1 MIKDITLGQ
10 YFPENSLVHRL
21 DPRIKISLLT
31 LFIVVLFL
39 ASSLLSVLVT
49 LTALFAVMAAT
60 RIPMKL
66 YFRGLKSILIIVIF
80 ISVLNIFY
88 GTGEPIFSWWIFNI
102 TENGLLRALYMSIR
116 IASLILTS
124 SVLTYTTSPTD
135 MTDGLERLMK
145 PLKYIKVPVHDI
157 AMMMTIALRSVPML
171 LEETEKI
178 MNAQKSRGAD
188 LESGGLLQRIR
199 AMVPIL
205 VPLFVSA
212 YRNARDM
219 ADAMEARCYQGGD
232 TRTRMKILHMQA
244 LDYRALVSLLLL
256 ALLVVLLNTFL
267 AIMPLGGMG

>member
-1 MIKDITLGQ
+1 LIKDITLGQ
-10 YFPENSLVHRL
+10 FFPGQSVIHRL
-21 DPRIKISLLT
+21 DPRIKISLLMG
-31 LFIVVLFL
+31 FIVTIFM
-39 ASSLLSVLVT
+39 ASSLLSVAVVLA
-49 LTALFAVMAAT
+49 ALFALIAMT
-60 RIPMKL
+60 RIPLKTYL
-66 YFRGLKSILIIVIF
+66 RGLKSILVIILFV
-80 ISVLNIFY
+80 SLLNIFY
-88 GTGEPIFSWWIFNI
+88 GRGEPLWEWWIFKI
-102 TENGLLRALYMSIR
+102 TMDGILRAFYMTIR

>member
-10 YFPENSLVHRL
+10 YFPGTSVIHRL

-31 LFIVVLFL
+31 LYIVVLFL

-49 LTALFAVMAAT
+49 LAALFAIVAAT

-66 YFRGLKSILIIVIF
+66 YFRGLKSVLVIVIF

-88 GTGEPIFSWWIFNI
+88 GTGEPIFEWWILKI
-102 TENGLLRALYMSIR
+102 TVDGLLRALYMSIR
-116 IASLILTS
+116 IASLIVTS
-124 SVLTYTTSPTD
+124 SLLTYTTSPTD

-145 PLKYIKVPVHDI
+145 PLKVLKVPVHDI

-188 LESGGLLQRIR
+188 LDSGRLMQRIR
-199 AMVPIL
+199 AMIPIL
-205 VPLFVSA
+205 VPLFVAA
-212 YRNARDM
+212 YRNAQDM

-232 TRTRMKILHMQA
+232 GRTRMKVLHMNRT
-244 LDYRALVSLLLL
+244 DYTAVLCVF
-256 ALLVVLLNTFL
+256 AAGALVVLLNVFVPVL
-267 AIMPLGGMG
+267 PLT

>member
-145 PLKYIKVPVHDI
+145 PLKFLKIPVHDI

-188 LESGGLLQRIR
+188 LDSGGLIRRVR
-199 AMVPIL
+199 AMIPIL
-205 VPLFVSA
+205 VPLFVAA
-212 YRNARDM
+212 YRNAWDM
-219 ADAMEARCYQGGD
+219 ADAMEARCYQGGEG
-232 TRTRMKILHMQA
+232 RTRMKVLHMDKVDFSA
-244 LDYRALVSLLLL
+244 AFCVF
-256 ALLVVLLNTFL
+256 AVGALVVLLNIFVPVL
-267 AIMPLGGMG
+267 PLT